1 MRTTVVRTPA
11 PATNPV
17 MRTVVKNVRELSV
30 LPGLIIVAIVGAV
43 VSPAFLSAANLTLIL
58 RQSAEL
64 GIVVIGLTFI
74 LITGKLDISLES
86 TVGLAPMVAAWLM
99 VPAVTGGL
107 GSEIG
112 PGFAILV
119 TLAIGVV
126 IGLINGFLVVKVKLD
141 PFIVTLAMLILLR
154 GITLGVSQ
162 GKTLAG
168 LPEAFR
174 YVGSGR
180 PEIGRAHV

>member
-1 MRTTVVRTPA
+1 M
-11 PATNPV
+11 
-17 MRTVVKNVRELSV
+17 
-30 LPGLIIVAIVGAV
+30 
-43 VSPAFLSAANLTLIL
+43 
-58 RQSAEL
+58 
-64 GIVVIGLTFI
+64 
-74 LITGKLDISLES
+74 
-86 TVGLAPMVAAWLM
+86 
-99 VPAVTGGL
+99 
-107 GSEIG
+107 
-112 PGFAILV
+112 

-174 YVGSGR
+174 YVGSARWAGIPAAIWITGILFLVAGWSSGTPR
-180 PEIGRAHV
+180 GAARSTPSAGTRTRRGPPASGWMPC